1 MVDLKR
7 TELRVHAERAVLVQ
21 LRGGGDGQLDAA
33 SLEELRSLARTA
45 RANVVGEMCQTRKRP
60 DPGSYLG
67 RGKVEE
73 LAQLCRQKSADLV
86 ICDDD
91 LKPAQ
96 VKALETK
103 LDVKVADRSEL
114 ILDVF
119 ATHARTR
126 QARLQVELAQLEYA
140 LPRLKKMWTH
150 LDRTAGGMIAGGI
163 GVRGPGEKQLEVDR
177 RLVQKR
183 IYDLR
188 QDLQKIQRRRR
199 QMVGQRTDKF
209 ATVTLVGYTNAG
221 KSTLMNALTG
231 AGVSV
236 RDRLFE
242 TLDTRTRK
250 WTLPDGSE
258 VLLSDTVGFIRK
270 LPHHLVASF
279 HATLEEALEADL
291 LLHVADASNPT
302 TEAQIDAVA
311 DVLGQIGCADN
322 PTLLVLNKVD
332 AAERSSNDVPLAV
345 RLPLL
350 AARFDRGTTGD
361 AEGGRGHAPA
371 VSPPVCI
378 SALAGQGL
386 DDLAHAVMRTLAAC
400 RAAPLRVTVE
410 TAADNGRLLSLLYDK
425 GTVLAQTYD
434 GAGGVALQVE
444 VPAALK
450 GVIESFGGRM
460 VEPCSAK
467 PATQGEE
474 EG

>member
-1 MVDLKR
+1 VVDLKR
-7 TELRVHAERAVLVQ
+7 TELRVHAERAVLIQ
-21 LRGGGDGQLDAA
+21 LRGQGDGQLDAA

-45 RANVVGEMCQTRKRP
+45 HANVVGEMCQSRRKP
-60 DPGSYLG
+60 DPRSYLG
-67 RGKVEE
+67 KGKVEE
-73 LAQLCRQKSADLV
+73 LASLCRQKRADLV

-91 LKPAQ
+91 LSPAQ
-96 VKALETK
+96 VKALETQ

-114 ILDVF
+114 ILDIF

-126 QARLQVELAQLEYA
+126 QAKLQVEFAQLEYA
-140 LPRLKKMWTH
+140 LPRLKKLWSH
-150 LDRTAGGMIAGGI
+150 LDRTAGGAIEGGI

-177 RLVQKR
+177 RLVQKK
-183 IYDLR
+183 IYDLK
-188 QDLQKIQRRRR
+188 QALQKTERRRHLMVR
-199 QMVGQRTDKF
+199 QRAGKF
-209 ATVTLVGYTNAG
+209 TTVTLVGYTNAG

-236 RDRLFE
+236 RDHLFE

-250 WTLPDGSE
+250 WTLPDGSH

-291 LLHVADASNPT
+291 LLHVADASSSM

-311 DVLGQIGCADN
+311 EVLGEIGCADK

-350 AARFDRGTTGD
+350 AARFDRGTTGGGLPV
-361 AEGGRGHAPA
+361 EGGGGRAPVA
-371 VSPPVCI
+371 SRPVCI
-378 SALAGQGL
+378 SALTGQGL
-386 DDLAHAVMRTLAAC
+386 EDLAQAVMRTLAAC
-400 RAAPLRVTVE
+400 RASPLQVTVE
-410 TAADNGRLLSLLYDK
+410 TAAGNGKLLSLLYDK
-425 GTVLAQTYD
+425 GTVLGQTYD
-434 GAGGVALQVE
+434 GAGGVALQVK
-444 VPAALK
+444 VPPALR
-450 GVIESFGGRM
+450 GVIESLGGRM
-460 VEPCSAK
+460 I
-467 PATQGEE
+467 